1 MIDNESGEDYLEAI
15 LRLSEGGKD
24 VHSVD
29 VAREMA
35 VSKPAVTKAMR
46 ILKQKGYV
54 DIVDN
59 HIHFTEEGETYARSV
74 YAKHRTI
81 TQFCRGWAWVRRTP
95 KRTPAAWSISSA
107 AKRMP
112 PSANFS
118 KRNSRPQI
126 GGGSGGFGVFPF
138 PPFFRK
144 QTRIASVFA
153 GCGAALFRIAE
164 KCSCPQKIYST
175 IFDRIRALYKP
186 RGS

>member
-59 HIHFTEEGETYARSV
+59 HIHFTEEGEAYAKAV
-74 YAKHRTI
+74 YAKHRAI
-81 TQFCRGWAWVRRTP
+81 TQFLQRLGVGAQNAEADACRMEHLISGETY
-95 KRTPAAWSISSA
+95 AAIC
-107 AKRMP
+107 K
-112 PSANFS
+112 F
-118 KRNSRPQI
+118 
-126 GGGSGGFGVFPF
+126 
-138 PPFFRK
+138 
-144 QTRIASVFA
+144 
-153 GCGAALFRIAE
+153 LE
-164 KCSCPQKIYST
+164 KE
-175 IFDRIRALYKP
+175 
-186 RGS
+186 